1 LNTSNQQAVK
11 QNTNERA
18 SFLEVKM
25 KLLKTGLLI
34 MATFALPLSSFA
46 AKTMSAFTMQKYRDF
61 TECRAQASKS
71 TDYNAI
77 IKSYSKFEEE
87 VQAQLPS
94 KAIDLEQEKLF
105 WESCVH
111 LAKFEYIFNITT
123 DIKQERLSLKNQMER
138 NEKYISA
145 HKKKDG
151 VAPLFY
157 MITGDTTSC
166 YMSFS
171 VASAMFHGM
180 RVKTL
185 YETAAD
191 EGTNMWA
198 ANLGLAQWMFYAPG
212 ILGGGMKKAEKHFL
226 QAIKASQTNAE
237 KFYTYAYYA
246 QFLFERGKKE
256 DSSVYMEKAAALVP
270 ESNYI
275 AWIKKLNAKGVG
287 LFTYNREH
295 SGVDKNTD
303 PNAKDL

>member
-1 LNTSNQQAVK
+1 
-11 QNTNERA
+11 
-18 SFLEVKM
+18 
-25 KLLKTGLLI
+25 
-34 MATFALPLSSFA
+34 MAAFVCSASSFA
-46 AKTMSAFTMQKYRDF
+46 SKAMSSFTMQKYRDF
-61 TECRAQASKS
+61 TECRAQASKT

-77 IKSYSKFEEE
+77 LESYSKFEKE
-87 VQAQLPS
+87 VLAQLP
-94 KAIDLEQEKLF
+94 AQATDLEQEKLF

-111 LAKFEYIFNITT
+111 LAKFEYIFNIKT
-123 DIKQERLSLKNQMER
+123 DIKQERLSLKDQMER

-145 HKKKDG
+145 HRKKDG

-157 MITGDTTSC
+157 MITADTTSC

-185 YETAAD
+185 YENSVS

-212 ILGGGMKKAEKHFL
+212 LLGGGNKKAEKYFL
-226 QAIKASQTNAE
+226 SAIKASQTNAE
-237 KFYTYAYYA
+237 KFYTYTYYA
-246 QFLFERGKKE
+246 QFLFESGKKDE
-256 DSSVYMEKAAALVP
+256 CSAYMEKASALYP
-270 ESNYI
+270 GSNYI
-275 AWIKKLNAKGVG
+275 ARIKKLNNSGMG

-295 SGVDKNTD
+295 SGVDENTD